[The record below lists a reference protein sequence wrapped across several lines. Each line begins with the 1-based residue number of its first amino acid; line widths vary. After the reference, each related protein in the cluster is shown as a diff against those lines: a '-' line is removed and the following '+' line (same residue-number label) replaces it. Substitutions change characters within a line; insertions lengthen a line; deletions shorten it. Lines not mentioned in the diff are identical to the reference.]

1 MLVTFAGA
9 PRIDLDTSVI
19 LTVSAPAAAG
29 AAANVYFSA
38 DDVADD
44 EKLTFEDYSEI
55 FNYLSK
61 NDGNLYGSIANS
73 TDSKII

>member
-1 MLVTFAGA
+1 M
-9 PRIDLDTSVI
+9 SVI
-19 LTVSAPAAAG
+19 TYLREKKL
-29 AAANVYFSA
+29 ANLNY
-38 DDVADD
+38 DVADD

-61 NDGNLYGSIANS
+61 NDGNLYGSIAKS

>member
-1 MLVTFAGA
+1 M
-9 PRIDLDTSVI
+9 SVI
-19 LTVSAPAAAG
+19 TYLREKKLT
-29 AAANVYFSA
+29 NLNY
-38 DDVADD
+38 DVADD

>member
-1 MLVTFAGA
+1 M
-9 PRIDLDTSVI
+9 SVI
-19 LTVSAPAAAG
+19 TYIREKKL
-29 AAANVYFSA
+29 ANLNY
-38 DDVADD
+38 DVADD

>member
-1 MLVTFAGA
+1 M
-9 PRIDLDTSVI
+9 SVI
-19 LTVSAPAAAG
+19 TYLREKKL
-29 AAANVYFSA
+29 ANLNY
-38 DDVADD
+38 DVADD

-61 NDGNLYGSIANS
+61 NDGNLYGAITNS